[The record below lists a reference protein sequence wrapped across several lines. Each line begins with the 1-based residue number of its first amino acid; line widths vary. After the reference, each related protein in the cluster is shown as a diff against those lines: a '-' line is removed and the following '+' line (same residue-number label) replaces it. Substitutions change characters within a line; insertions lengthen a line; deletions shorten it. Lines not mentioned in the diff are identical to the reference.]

1 MLYKV
6 KVIVMPRKGILDP
19 QGQAVAR
26 ALTTMGYAG
35 VNGVRIGKH
44 LEMELEGEN
53 QQVVEETVKEMC
65 EKLLVNLVI
74 EDYRFSIEEA

>member
-26 ALTTMGYAG
+26 ALYTMDYKGI
-35 VNGVRIGKH
+35 NSIRIGKH
-44 LEMELEGEN
+44 LEMEIEGEN

-65 EKLLVNLVI
+65 EKLLANTVI
-74 EDYRFSIEEA
+74 EDYRFCIKEA